1 MAGVNEIHVEVA
13 YAAPDR
19 QIVKS
24 LTLPLG
30 SRVDAAIR
38 ASGLLQ
44 EFPEID
50 LAVNRVGV
58 FGELVGLETLVQDG
72 ERVEIYRPL
81 LADPKQARRRRA
93 AIRAGKTRRLR

>member
-1 MAGVNEIHVEVA
+1 MDDADEIRIEVA

-19 QIVKS
+19 QVVK
-24 LTLPLG
+24 TLRLPHA
-30 SRVDAAIR
+30 SHVAAAIR
-38 ASGLLQ
+38 ASGLLD

-58 FGELVGLETLVQDG
+58 FGELVKLDTELRDG

-93 AIRAGKTRRLR
+93 QTRAGKARRSR